1 MSRFRFWPRQGPTP
15 KKRPRDAFKLCL
27 RQPQNLMLQAWRSP
41 LAHPIRVVRTCI
53 FFCRVSQK
61 RREDAAKGRGGYDHG
76 DEQGRRQGSGG
87 GARGEGKGAGE
98 GGVGKR
104 GGKKGKGARRRE
116 KEEAAERDVR
126 QQVRVGMLKRSSFQR
141 DGHR

>member
-1 MSRFRFWPRQGPTP
+1 MF
-15 KKRPRDAFKLCL
+15 C
-27 RQPQNLMLQAWRSP
+27 
-41 LAHPIRVVRTCI
+41 V
-53 FFCRVSQK
+53 FFPCTTTAAG
-61 RREDAAKGRGGYDHG
+61 RRGKGRGSYNDDDG
-76 DEQGRRQGSGG
+76 DDQGRRQGNGG

-126 QQVRVGMLKRSSFQR
+126 QQVHTCVGGLIVVAVSSGMDGANRLVNDISPSRVKLGGVSQGRDPGRAEERGDRSMR
-141 DGHR
+141 LDD